1 MRQGTLVRG
10 FGGFYTVRDAEG
22 QEFTLRCKKKFRR
35 LGLSPL
41 VGDEVLFT
49 PGEGEE
55 HGWLEEI
62 LPRSSQCLR
71 PPVAN
76 VSLLLIVVA
85 PVPEPDLLL
94 VDRMMVRARAQGMDM
109 LLVVNKC
116 DLDEGL
122 AQELSAQY
130 AGAQVPVYAVSA
142 ESGQGLATLRER
154 MGGRLCCLTGQSG
167 VGKSTLLNA
176 LLGLSLETGEIS
188 RKIQRGKN
196 TTRHAELLIK
206 DGLRVLDTAGF
217 SLLELDGG
225 MEPVTL
231 KEYYPEFA
239 EYEGKCRFEPCY
251 HDREPGCAVTAA
263 CGEGAIHPQRLARY
277 RALLTEVRQAWRERY
292 D

>member
-1 MRQGTLVRG
+1 MKQGTLIRG
-10 FGGFYTVRDAEG
+10 FGGFYAVRDAEG

-122 AQELSAQY
+122 AQELQAQY
-130 AGAQVPVYAVSA
+130 AGAQAPVYAVSA
-142 ESGQGLATLRER
+142 ESGQGLAALRER

-196 TTRHAELLIK
+196 TTRHAELLVK

-225 MEPVTL
+225 MEPVIL

-239 EYEGKCRFEPCY
+239 VYEGKCRFEPCY

-277 RALLTEVRQAWRERY
+277 RALLAEVRQAWRERY

>member
-176 LLGLSLETGEIS
+176 LLGLELETGEIS
-188 RKIQRGKN
+188 QKIQRGKN
-196 TTRHAELLIK
+196 TTRHAELLMV
-206 DGLRVLDTAGF
+206 DGLQVLDTAGF

>member
-122 AQELSAQY
+122 AQELQAQY

-142 ESGQGLATLRER
+142 ESGQGLAALRER

-277 RALLTEVRQAWRERY
+277 RALLAEVRQAWRERY

>member
-1 MRQGTLVRG
+1 MKQGTLIRG
-10 FGGFYTVRDAEG
+10 FGGFYAVRDAEG

-122 AQELSAQY
+122 AQELQAQY
-130 AGAQVPVYAVSA
+130 AGAQAPVYAVSA
-142 ESGQGLATLRER
+142 ESGQGLAALRER
-154 MGGRLCCLTGQSG
+154 MGGCLCCLTGQSG

-196 TTRHAELLIK
+196 TTRHAELLVK

-239 EYEGKCRFEPCY
+239 AYEGKCRFEPCY

-277 RALLTEVRQAWRERY
+277 RALLAEVRQAWRERY

>member
-263 CGEGAIHPQRLARY
+263 CREGAIHPQRLARY
-277 RALLTEVRQAWRERY
+277 RALLAEVRQAWRERY

>member
-1 MRQGTLVRG
+1 MKQGTLIRG
-10 FGGFYTVRDAEG
+10 FGGFYAVRDAEG

-122 AQELSAQY
+122 AQELQAQY
-130 AGAQVPVYAVSA
+130 AGAQAPVYAVSA
-142 ESGQGLATLRER
+142 ESGQGLAALRER

-196 TTRHAELLIK
+196 TTRHAELLVK

-277 RALLTEVRQAWRERY
+277 RALLAEVRQAWRERY